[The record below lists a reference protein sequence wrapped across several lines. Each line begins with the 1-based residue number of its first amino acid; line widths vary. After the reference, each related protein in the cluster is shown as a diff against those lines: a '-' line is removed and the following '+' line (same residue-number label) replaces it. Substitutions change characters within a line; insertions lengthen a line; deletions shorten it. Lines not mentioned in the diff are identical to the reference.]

1 MGTILVIDDDKFIT
15 EIIARFLNKHNH
27 EVLKVHKGKEGIKI
41 AIDTLPDVILLDQVM
56 PDIEGTAV
64 CETLKND
71 ERTKDIPIVFVTSKV
86 ELDDQVQALRL
97 GAHDYICKPIEP
109 KELIA
114 RVEAALRIKYLQDQ
128 LKDKL
133 RISQEL
139 EETRQH
145 LLEQYMNSMFGQ
157 LAESLMHELNNPL
170 MAVIGLAELVKG
182 RGLSRDNQ
190 LLSHME
196 MIRDMGLRASA
207 KLNSLLCIAKD
218 EGSSISID
226 VNKIVKDVVEL
237 VNAHLLIAGVE
248 LNLILQDN
256 IKEIK
261 GNQSQIARAILA
273 LINNAIE
280 ATEKSSDISN
290 KKIAVHTSQLPT
302 GEVSIKVYNF
312 TGHISED
319 IKEKL
324 FQPFFTTKKSNYHA
338 GLGLYF
344 VQNIAK
350 DHKGHINWESTLEN
364 TWFEVV
370 LPVNL

>member
-64 CETLKND
+64 CETLKSD
-71 ERTKDIPIVFVTSKV
+71 ERTKDIPVVFVTSKV

-182 RGLSRDNQ
+182 RGLSRDSQ

-196 MIRDMGLRASA
+196 MIRDMGLRAST

-218 EGSSISID
+218 EGNSISID
-226 VNKIVKDVVEL
+226 ISKIVKDVVEL

-248 LNLILQDN
+248 LNLVLQDN
-256 IKEIK
+256 LKEIK
-261 GNQSQIARAILA
+261 GNQSQIARATLA

-280 ATEKSSDISN
+280 ATEKSSDIGN

-324 FQPFFTTKKSNYHA
+324 FQPFFTTKKNNYHA

-350 DHKGHINWESTLEN
+350 MHKGHVNWDSTQEN
-364 TWFEVV
+364 TWFEIV
-370 LPVNL
+370 LPIYL

>member
-27 EVLKVHKGKEGIKI
+27 EVLKVHKGKEGIKM

-64 CETLKND
+64 CETLKSD
-71 ERTKDIPIVFVTSKV
+71 ERTKDIPVVFVTSKV

-133 RISQEL
+133 RISKEL

-248 LNLILQDN
+248 LNLVLQDN
-256 IKEIK
+256 LKEIK

-280 ATEKSSDISN
+280 ATEKSSDIGN
-290 KKIAVHTSQLPT
+290 KKIAVHTSQLST

-324 FQPFFTTKKSNYHA
+324 FQPFFTTKKNNYHA

-350 DHKGHINWESTLEN
+350 MHKGHINWDSTQEN
-364 TWFEVV
+364 TWFEIV
-370 LPVNL
+370 LPANL

>member
-226 VNKIVKDVVEL
+226 VNKIVKD
-237 VNAHLLIAGVE
+237 
-248 LNLILQDN
+248 
-256 IKEIK
+256 
-261 GNQSQIARAILA
+261 
-273 LINNAIE
+273 
-280 ATEKSSDISN
+280 
-290 KKIAVHTSQLPT
+290 
-302 GEVSIKVYNF
+302 
-312 TGHISED
+312 
-319 IKEKL
+319 
-324 FQPFFTTKKSNYHA
+324 
-338 GLGLYF
+338 
-344 VQNIAK
+344 
-350 DHKGHINWESTLEN
+350 
-364 TWFEVV
+364 
-370 LPVNL
+370 

>member
-182 RGLSRDNQ
+182 RGLSRDSQ

>member
-370 LPVNL
+370 LPANL